1 MNIYFANWSIY
12 YNTLKMRLYTR
23 LCLLYVFCS
32 LFGIVSV
39 ALGAGQ
45 HLVEQLP
52 GLLVARDVE
61 EHHDAAQ
68 HSVQDGEASVQR
80 RVLNNQSYLV
90 L

>member
-1 MNIYFANWSIY
+1 M
-12 YNTLKMRLYTR
+12 K
-23 LCLLYVFCS
+23 LCTMLTTS
-32 LFGIVSV
+32 RFGIVST

-52 GLLVARDVE
+52 GLLVAGDVE

-80 RVLNNQSYLV
+80 RVLNSAANRLIGVVVQLLQRRPLLGPSPS
-90 L
+90 

>member
-1 MNIYFANWSIY
+1 M
-12 YNTLKMRLYTR
+12 YNVESCVQSR
-23 LCLLYVFCS
+23 
-32 LFGIVSV
+32 FGIVST

-80 RVLNNQSYLV
+80 RVLYNRLLYPSLFAFPQQLYVARS
-90 L
+90 

>member
-1 MNIYFANWSIY
+1 M
-12 YNTLKMRLYTR
+12 YNVESCVQSR
-23 LCLLYVFCS
+23 
-32 LFGIVSV
+32 FGIVST

-52 GLLVARDVE
+52 RLLVARDVE

-80 RVLNNQSYLV
+80 RILNNPSYSSLSAFPQQLYV
-90 L
+90 VRC

>member
-1 MNIYFANWSIY
+1 MHS
-12 YNTLKMRLYTR
+12 R
-23 LCLLYVFCS
+23 
-32 LFGIVSV
+32 FGIVST
-39 ALGAGQ
+39 ALGAWQ

-52 GLLVARDVE
+52 RLLVARDVE

-80 RVLNNQSYLV
+80 RILNNPSYSSLSYSNFM